1 MINIDKGI
9 SIILHDWLNV
19 GKDELIHFITDE
31 AHMREA
37 EAISRWAY
45 GADAVLKTTILNSQ
59 LVQKGDVIE
68 GMTDIFCKESAPPTS
83 PSLLPMPSVPQSGK
97 GLVSFLCRCPVP
109 TVPRFWKTTSSR

>member
-59 LVQKGDVIE
+59 Q
-68 GMTDIFCKESAPPTS
+68 
-83 PSLLPMPSVPQSGK
+83 